1 MKKIAKLSL
10 PILMLF
16 GLVGCGGGAKDDA
29 KDDVKGETIVLAGPA
44 TQHAFLKEQAE
55 KFLKDKGYNGYS
67 ISMFDLG
74 EGDVN
79 DATKV
84 PDWTASTA
92 PDVYAYASDQTYK
105 LIQQKHIAKVPSTIK
120 TSLEST
126 LTDAAIEAGS
136 FNNNL
141 YGYSYAGDNTYFMY
155 YDKTVFTDATK
166 LEKFDDVVATAKT
179 AGRKVAYN
187 LGTSFFTVG
196 AVHTFGAKYTI
207 TYDADGKYQSAS
219 SNFGTSDEGLR
230 AGMAIHAIKNNDGV
244 TSIQS
249 SDKAPTS
256 ANGYA
261 ASIDGGWNYN
271 AFKTAL
277 GENLGMAVLPKVS
290 VKLAKDTEA
299 TEKNLTAFMGY
310 KLYGVNPSKQGTE
323 EKNKIKSELAAYL
336 VSDTVQESRFD
347 ALSITP
353 TSKAVLAKDNVK
365 SSPLTKVVAEQAKY
379 SVPQVVV
386 PDVWDDDL
394 GKKLGEAKAVPN
406 DDPEKNVTL
415 EDAVKKVLEAFDKR
429 IKETKM

>member
-16 GLVGCGGGAKDDA
+16 GLVGCGGGSKID
-29 KDDVKGETIVLAGPA
+29 ENTIVIAGPA

-55 KFLKDKGYNGYS
+55 KFLKDKGYTGYT

-84 PDWTASTA
+84 PDWTVSTA

-105 LIQQKHIAKVPSTIK
+105 LIQQKHIAEVPSTTK

-126 LTDAAIEAGS
+126 LSEAAIEAGS
-136 FNNNL
+136 FNNKL

-155 YDKTVFTDATK
+155 YDKSVFTDASK
-166 LEKFDDVVATAKT
+166 LEKFDDVVATAKEK
-179 AGRKVAYN
+179 GRKVAYN
-187 LGTSFFTVG
+187 LGTAFFTVG
-196 AVHTFGAKYTI
+196 AVMTYGARYTI

-219 SNFGTSDEGLR
+219 SNFGTTDEGLR
-230 AGMAIHAIKNNDGV
+230 AGMAIKAIANNTDVV
-244 TSIQS
+244 TKDS
-249 SDKAPTS
+249 SDKAPTE

-277 GENLGMAVLPKVS
+277 GDNLGMAVLPKVS
-290 VKLAKDTEA
+290 VKLTTDAAAVEA
-299 TEKNLTAFMGY
+299 NLTAFMGY
-310 KLYGVNPSKQGTE
+310 KLYGVNPAKQGTE

-336 VSDTVQESRFD
+336 VSDTVQEKRFD
-347 ALSITP
+347 DLQITP
-353 TSKAVLAKDNVK
+353 TSKAVLAKDKVK
-365 SSPLTKVVAEQAKY
+365 NAPLTKVVAEQAAH

-386 PDVWDDDL
+386 PDVWDDQL
-394 GKKLGEAKAVPN
+394 GASLGAATDEAK
-406 DDPEKNVTL
+406 
-415 EDAVKKVLEAFDKR
+415 VKSVLEAFDQR
-429 IKETKM
+429 IKGTKM

>member
-16 GLVGCGGGAKDDA
+16 GLVGCGGGSKID
-29 KDDVKGETIVLAGPA
+29 KTIVIAGPV

-55 KFLKDKGYNGYS
+55 KFLKDKGYTGYT

-84 PDWTASTA
+84 PDWTVSTA

-105 LIQQKHIAKVPSTIK
+105 LIQQKHIAEVPSTTK

-126 LTDAAIEAGS
+126 LSEAAIEAGS
-136 FNNNL
+136 FNNKL

-155 YDKTVFTDATK
+155 YDKSVFKDKESK
-166 LEKFDDVVATAKT
+166 LEKFDDVVDTAKA

-187 LGTSFFTVG
+187 LGTAFFTVG
-196 AVHTFGAKYTI
+196 AVMTYGARYTI

-230 AGMAIHAIKNNDGV
+230 AGMAIHAIANNDGV
-244 TSIQS
+244 VTKDS
-249 SDKAPTS
+249 SDKAPTE

-277 GENLGMAVLPKVS
+277 GDNLGMAVLPKVS
-290 VKLAKDTEA
+290 VKLTTDADDAAAVEA
-299 TEKNLTAFMGY
+299 NLTAFMGY
-310 KLYGVNPSKQGTE
+310 KLYGVNPAKQGTE

-336 VSDTVQESRFD
+336 VSDTVQEKRFD
-347 ALSITP
+347 DLQITP
-353 TSKAVLAKDNVK
+353 TSKAVLAKDKVK
-365 SSPLTKVVAEQAKY
+365 NAPLTKVVAEQAKY

-386 PDVWDDDL
+386 PDVWNDDL
-394 GKKLGEAKAVPN
+394 GKTLGEAKEIKD
-406 DDPEKNVTL
+406 DDPDKNITL
-415 EDAVKKVLEAFDKR
+415 EGAVQNVLKAFDTR
-429 IKETKM
+429 IKNTTM